1 MRSMQR
7 TELHTRNVQATLAA
21 MLLTLPTRKVGQ
33 ERRSPEIGGQTSQA
47 QSLNSHAVKPEKH
60 MTLAERYELYLDLA
74 DDGNGNDITTGRPLK
89 TFNEW
94 LNS

>member
-1 MRSMQR
+1 
-7 TELHTRNVQATLAA
+7 
-21 MLLTLPTRKVGQ
+21 
-33 ERRSPEIGGQTSQA
+33 
-47 QSLNSHAVKPEKH
+47 